1 MSYLGQSLV
10 LAVVLICAILASQLG
25 SFLQPLAVMLS
36 LPLAFELGSGAE
48 SRVSR
53 RVLRYTP

>member
-1 MSYLGQSLV
+1 VGQPLV
-10 LAVVLICAILASQLG
+10 LAVVLIYAILASQFG

-53 RVLRYTP
+53 RVLRHAP